1 MSRLGTRTKSSNAQ
15 ASSPSIRH
23 CFCLM
28 WVESGRCLFPIHDCA
43 EGEHKELKTQR
54 PKSLPPGKSRNTSVQ
69 GQRALSSCP
78 QAQVLP
84 SRMVFGKVSTH
95 THCTITWPFSSPAQP
110 GPGEKTETAPAP
122 HDPFLQEQYQN
133 DLRTM
138 EPHPLTLTQRP
149 KVTEEAPTLR
159 RRGKTKESKE
169 RPFPAPPHKKY
180 LTPGGPCTLFHPM
193 PPTPGQ
199 SRREGGNMWTG
210 GQL

>member
-1 MSRLGTRTKSSNAQ
+1 MSRPGTRTKCSNAQ
-15 ASSPSIRH
+15 ASSHSSRY

-28 WVESGRCLFPIHDCA
+28 WVESGHCLFPIHDCA

-54 PKSLPPGKSRNTSVQ
+54 PKSLPAGKSRNTSVQ

-95 THCTITWPFSSPAQP
+95 IHCTITWPFSPPAQP
-110 GPGEKTETAPAP
+110 GPGEKTETAAAP

-138 EPHPLTLTQRP
+138 EHHPLTLTQRP

-159 RRGKTKESKE
+159 RGKTKESKGG
-169 RPFPAPPHKKY
+169 PFPPSQKIPDSRWALHHLPSHAPQPLARPDGKE
-180 LTPGGPCTLFHPM
+180 GIC
-193 PPTPGQ
+193 GQ
-199 SRREGGNMWTG
+199 GASFRK
-210 GQL
+210 